1 MLITTP
7 NNWYFSLHHM
17 SNFMF
22 WCWILWFL
30 GCPLCAQCGVPA
42 QDLLFK
48 ARAVCIFWRTLSW
61 MHFAQNIHH
70 RCHLLQLWNRQFSV
84 KIGFQ
89 LKRYMRSFT
98 NTMMPFMPIF
108 LNIIIEYRWVKQNGS
123 FDTMKRSY
131 FCQSLKGCFFGSC
144 YADILQVW
152 VMLTIGF
159 VDFRLWSFVRL

>member
-1 MLITTP
+1 MLTTTP

-22 WCWILWFL
+22 WCWIHWFS

-84 KIGFQ
+84 KIE
-89 LKRYMRSFT
+89 
-98 NTMMPFMPIF
+98 F
-108 LNIIIEYRWVKQNGS
+108 LHLYHDTFYANILQFHHRVQNA
-123 FDTMKRSY
+123 TMKRSY